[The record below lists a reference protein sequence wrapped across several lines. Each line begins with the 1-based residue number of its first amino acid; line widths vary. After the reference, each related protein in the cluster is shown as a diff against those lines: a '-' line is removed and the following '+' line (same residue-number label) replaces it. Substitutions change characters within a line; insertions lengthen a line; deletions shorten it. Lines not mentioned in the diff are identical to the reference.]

1 MHAQP
6 ADEDVAHGPG
16 RLARRPAAGEFVAER
31 AQSAVRKG
39 PAAVRQQVGGAQ
51 QPPDGR
57 RGRRG

>member
-6 ADEDVAHGPG
+6 ADEDVAHAAG
-16 RLARRPAAGEFVAER
+16 RLARRPAAGEFVAESER
-31 AQSAVRKG
+31 SLPYGG

-57 RGRRG
+57 GATR